1 MDYKFYIR
9 NISDSLIIFQRK
21 GYIEEYKLERISLKW
36 YLTAPEEHQL
46 KIPINKYNRKP
57 NNSEIIKDIN
67 IYLMENPWD

>member
-1 MDYKFYIR
+1 MNCKFCIR

-21 GYIEEYKLERISLKW
+21 DYIEEYKLAKVSLGW
-36 YLTAPEEHQL
+36 HLIAPEEHQL